1 MSTGSSAAVE
11 LPSAASLAPELRKIV
26 LAGVKFLLARLRQ
39 NKLIEQN
46 VQYRDIL
53 NSPPL
58 MAKYID
64 LIRNN
69 PEIGKDLMVDET
81 GKPVSNSET
90 PLVCGASLGQLER
103 MLVYTCSSKIFI
115 KPGDRVKKEE
125 PKKKKFSLFGKK
137 SKNDSDN
144 KKDAKSAGEAKLEE
158 IKPYLVFAWQLNLVE
173 AYEKYLQR
181 EHYRVLKE
189 KLLILDSANK
199 VRTIGGVEPHHIA
212 NVQKLT
218 EDRFDKILKDNPG
231 AIAGMAMIKSKGKF
245 DFIFKITGDRIWDF
259 FARDTQYVAEI
270 IGADEDRIWA
280 IGPSIADLS
289 YENLQILRRLKLPVL
304 KIFMEVYR
312 EVFGKM
318 ASKFLIEDEFG
329 PKFLKPIVEEF
340 VELTTGDDTT
350 DDQKNAVGDIMALK
364 WDALKNRIAEWYKE
378 VSSAETANQP
388 EN

>member
-11 LPSAASLAPELRKIV
+11 LPSAASLDPELRKIV

-189 KLLILDSANK
+189 KLLILDSA
-199 VRTIGGVEPHHIA
+199 V
-212 NVQKLT
+212 
-218 EDRFDKILKDNPG
+218 
-231 AIAGMAMIKSKGKF
+231 
-245 DFIFKITGDRIWDF
+245 
-259 FARDTQYVAEI
+259 
-270 IGADEDRIWA
+270 
-280 IGPSIADLS
+280 
-289 YENLQILRRLKLPVL
+289 
-304 KIFMEVYR
+304 
-312 EVFGKM
+312 
-318 ASKFLIEDEFG
+318 
-329 PKFLKPIVEEF
+329 
-340 VELTTGDDTT
+340 
-350 DDQKNAVGDIMALK
+350 
-364 WDALKNRIAEWYKE
+364 
-378 VSSAETANQP
+378 
-388 EN
+388 